1 MSKRGS
7 RQKSA
12 DGGGDDRESSG
23 GTKMKVSVCRDPS
36 KLSKS
41 LRQLQKLH
49 GEEFGSLVDEMCIS
63 VFSTPDEE
71 IEDAPEDEDEDDKE
85 DRRTRNAEAREINRE
100 RKNYRD
106 RLIKIVQ
113 QILPSEAIDYI
124 KRHHPE
130 VIRER
135 NLNRYCQ
142 LIPTALVAHEDE
154 DRQERIQRRDELRAK
169 NRLWLIKSEHHIGP
183 AFQSMDDLIATANA
197 NGVPLTDEEIMYD
210 LKSKLAGD
218 FSDVKSSFEFDMK
231 KFNLASTG
239 MAVNSA
245 QYNTMKRMMI
255 GHIPTTRKDLEI
267 YLRKM
272 PRKTKREDISSY
284 HASFATTQEEVNT
297 LKQEVKR
304 LREETNS
311 SYATTMVAKASKQ
324 TKVEGQQ
331 KYKDRVCHICKS
343 TGHLKWKCP
352 EQICKVCQK
361 KGHCPNDCP
370 TLKED

>member
-1 MSKRGS
+1 M
-7 RQKSA
+7 
-12 DGGGDDRESSG
+12 
-23 GTKMKVSVCRDPS
+23 
-36 KLSKS
+36 
-41 LRQLQKLH
+41 
-49 GEEFGSLVDEMCIS
+49 
-63 VFSTPDEE
+63 
-71 IEDAPEDEDEDDKE
+71 
-85 DRRTRNAEAREINRE
+85 
-100 RKNYRD
+100 
-106 RLIKIVQ
+106 
-113 QILPSEAIDYI
+113 
-124 KRHHPE
+124 
-130 VIRER
+130 
-135 NLNRYCQ
+135 
-142 LIPTALVAHEDE
+142 
-154 DRQERIQRRDELRAK
+154 RAK

-231 KFNLASTG
+231 KFNDSEAYREKYG
-239 MAVNSA
+239 
-245 QYNTMKRMMI
+245 
-255 GHIPTTRKDLEI
+255 TTRKDLEI

-311 SYATTMVAKASKQ
+311 SYATTTAAKASKH
-324 TKVEGQQ
+324 TKVKGQQ

>member
-1 MSKRGS
+1 MSKRGAK
-7 RQKSA
+7 QKSA
-12 DGGGDDRESSG
+12 DGGGDDHEVSG
-23 GTKMKVSVCRDPS
+23 STKSKIPICRDPS

-41 LRQLQKLH
+41 LRLLQQKY

-63 VFSTPDEE
+63 VFTIPDEV
-71 IEDAPEDEDEDDKE
+71 IEDAPDDEDDDDKE
-85 DRRTRNAEAREINRE
+85 DRRIRNAEAREINRE
-100 RKNYRD
+100 RRNLRD

-113 QILPSEAIDYI
+113 QILPSETIDFM
-124 KRHHPE
+124 KRHYPE

-210 LKSKLAGD
+210 LKAKLAGD
-218 FSDVKSSFEFDMK
+218 YADVKSSFETDMK
-231 KFNLASTG
+231 KFNLAAAG
-239 MAVNSA
+239 VAVNSA
-245 QYNTMKRMMI
+245 QYNTLKRAMI
-255 GHIPTTRKDLEI
+255 GHIPTTKKDLEN
-267 YLRKM
+267 YLRRM

-284 HASFATTQEEVNT
+284 HASFATLEEVNS

-311 SYATTMVAKASKQ
+311 SYATITETNASKQ
-324 TKVEGQQ
+324 TKTEVQQ
-331 KYKDRVCHICKS
+331 RYKDRVCHICKS
-343 TGHLKWKCP
+343 TGHIKWKCP
-352 EQICKVCQK
+352 EQKCKVCQK